1 MAKTTFSGPVLE
13 GKEGVNIETKTS
25 NYTVVATTDSGK
37 TFVSATDGVV
47 FTLPAIA
54 TGAVFKFVNAAE
66 DGTNTLTISPNANDG
81 IQYAGSAT
89 DNKDLINTKATSKQG
104 DYVVIASL
112 DSTTNW
118 SVTEVRGVFAKES

>member
-25 NYTVVATTDSGK
+25 NTTLTAADSGK

-66 DGTNTLTISPNANDG
+66 DGTNTLTISPNASDG

-89 DNKDLINTKATSKQG
+89 DEKDLINTKATSKQG

>member
-25 NYTVVATTDSGK
+25 SATLTTGDSGK

-54 TGAVFKFVNAAE
+54 TGAVYKFVNAAE
-66 DGTNTLTISPNANDG
+66 DGTNTLTISPNASDG

-89 DNKDLINTKATSKQG
+89 DDKDLINTKATSKQG

>member
-25 NYTVVATTDSGK
+25 NTTLTAADSGK

-66 DGTNTLTISPNANDG
+66 DGTNTLTISPNASDG

-89 DNKDLINTKATSKQG
+89 DNKDLINTKATSRQG
-104 DYVVIASL
+104 DFVVIASL
-112 DSTTNW
+112 DSTANW
-118 SVTEVRGVFAKES
+118 SVTSVRGVFAKES

>member
-25 NYTVVATTDSGK
+25 NYTVTTGDSGK

-54 TGAVFKFVNAAE
+54 TGAVYKFVNAAE
-66 DGTNTLTISPNANDG
+66 DGTNTLTISPNASDG

-89 DNKDLINTKATSKQG
+89 DDKDLINTKATSKQG

>member
-25 NYTVVATTDSGK
+25 NTTLTAADSGK

-54 TGAVFKFVNAAE
+54 TGAVYKFVNAAE
-66 DGTNTLTISPNANDG
+66 DGTNTLTISPNASDG

-89 DNKDLINTKATSKQG
+89 DDKDLINTKATSKQG

>member
-25 NYTVVATTDSGK
+25 NYTVTTGDSGK

-54 TGAVFKFVNAAE
+54 TGEVYKFVNAAE
-66 DGTNTLTISPNANDG
+66 DGTNTLTISPNASDG
-81 IQYAGSAT
+81 IDYAGSKT
-89 DNKDLINTKATSKQG
+89 DDKDVINTKATSKQG
-104 DYVVIASL
+104 DFIVIASL
-112 DSTTNW
+112 SSTTHW
-118 SVTEVRGVFAKES
+118 SVTSVRGVFAKES

>member
-25 NYTVVATTDSGK
+25 SATLTTGDSGK

-54 TGAVFKFVNAAE
+54 TGAVYKFVNAAE
-66 DGTNTLTISPNANDG
+66 DGTNTLTISPNASDG

-89 DNKDLINTKATSKQG
+89 DDKDLINTKATSKQG

-112 DSTTNW
+112 DSTANW

>member
-25 NYTVVATTDSGK
+25 NYTVTTGDSGK

-66 DGTNTLTISPNANDG
+66 DGTNALTISPNASDG
-81 IQYAGSAT
+81 IDYAGSKT
-89 DNKDLINTKATSKQG
+89 DDKDVINTKATSKQG
-104 DYVVIASL
+104 DFIVIASL
-112 DSTTNW
+112 SSTTHW
-118 SVTEVRGVFAKES
+118 SVTSVRGVFAKES

>member
-25 NYTVVATTDSGK
+25 SATLTAADSGK

-54 TGAVFKFVNAAE
+54 TGAVYKFVNAAE
-66 DGTNTLTISPNANDG
+66 DGTNTLTISPNASDG

-89 DNKDLINTKATSKQG
+89 DDKDLINTKATSKQG

-112 DSTTNW
+112 DSTANW
-118 SVTEVRGVFAKES
+118 SVTEVRGTFAKES

>member
-25 NYTVVATTDSGK
+25 SATLTTGDSGK

-66 DGTNTLTISPNANDG
+66 DGTNTLTISPNASDG
-81 IQYAGSAT
+81 IDYAGSKT
-89 DNKDLINTKATSKQG
+89 DDKDVINTKATSKQG
-104 DYVVIASL
+104 DFIVIASL
-112 DSTTNW
+112 SSTTHW
-118 SVTEVRGVFAKES
+118 SVTSVRGTFAKES

>member
-25 NYTVVATTDSGK
+25 NYTVTTADSGK

-54 TGAVFKFVNAAE
+54 VGYSFKFVNNGT
-66 DGTNTLTISPNANDG
+66 DGTNALTISPNASDG
-81 IQYAGSAT
+81 ITYAGSST
-89 DNKDLINTKATSKQG
+89 DDKDLINTKTTSKQG

-112 DSTTNW
+112 DGTTAW
-118 SVTEVRGVFAKES
+118 QVTEVRGTFAKEA

>member
-25 NYTVVATTDSGK
+25 SATLTTGDSGK

-54 TGAVFKFVNAAE
+54 TGAVYKFVNAAE
-66 DGTNTLTISPNANDG
+66 DGTNTLTISPNASDG

-112 DSTTNW
+112 DSTANW
-118 SVTEVRGVFAKES
+118 SVTEVRGTFAKES

>member
-25 NYTVVATTDSGK
+25 NTTLTAADSGK

-54 TGAVFKFVNAAE
+54 TGEVYKFVNAAE
-66 DGTNTLTISPNANDG
+66 DGTNTLTISPNASDG

-89 DNKDLINTKATSKQG
+89 DDKDLINTKATSRQG
-104 DYVVIASL
+104 DFVVIASL
-112 DSTTNW
+112 DSTANW
-118 SVTEVRGVFAKES
+118 SVTSVRGVFAKES

>member
-25 NYTVVATTDSGK
+25 NYTVTTGDSGK

-54 TGAVFKFVNAAE
+54 TGAVYKFVNAAE
-66 DGTNTLTISPNANDG
+66 DGTNTLTISPNASDG

-89 DNKDLINTKATSKQG
+89 DDKDLINTKSTSKQG

-118 SVTEVRGVFAKES
+118 SVTEVRGTFAKES

>member
-25 NYTVVATTDSGK
+25 NYTVTTGDSGK

-54 TGAVFKFVNAAE
+54 TGEVYKFVNAAE
-66 DGTNTLTISPNANDG
+66 DGTNTLTISPNASDG

-89 DNKDLINTKATSKQG
+89 DDKDLINTKSTSRQG

-112 DSTTNW
+112 DSTANW
-118 SVTEVRGVFAKES
+118 SVTEARGTFAKES

>member
-13 GKEGVNIETKTS
+13 GKEGVYIESKTS
-25 NYTVVATTDSGK
+25 NTTLTAADSGK

-54 TGAVFKFVNAAE
+54 TGAVSKFVNAAE
-66 DGTNTLTISPNANDG
+66 DGTNTLTISPNASDG

-89 DNKDLINTKATSKQG
+89 DDKDLINTKATSRQG
-104 DYVVIASL
+104 DFVVIASL
-112 DSTTNW
+112 DSTANW
-118 SVTEVRGVFAKES
+118 SVTSVRGVFAKES

>member
-25 NYTVVATTDSGK
+25 SATLTTGDSGK

-66 DGTNTLTISPNANDG
+66 DGTNTLTISPNASDG

-89 DNKDLINTKATSKQG
+89 DDKDLINTKATSKQG

>member
-25 NYTVVATTDSGK
+25 SATLTTGDSGK

-66 DGTNTLTISPNANDG
+66 DGTNTLTISPNASDG

-89 DNKDLINTKATSKQG
+89 DDKDLINTKATSKQG

-112 DSTTNW
+112 DSTANW